1 MSKKQLEI
9 KADFNKFK
17 VGLTNRIINN
27 YENTSERQQAINKI
41 NDITIEQAIN
51 NNVICKEIFPILWD
65 ALPPQNEKNY
75 CYDSQTI
82 FVRIICDI
90 NSSKD
95 INSTN
100 NKNDTNSSNN
110 KNSSK
115 DINNKKDTNNKNNT
129 NIELKVRS
137 YFHGNLKGNPI
148 KGCFLQSEINDA
160 VNNINNAIKEAA
172 CREVLEESNI
182 KLLFIDDNSCSLNIY
197 DNIIIANYQ
206 ITTNNDKHT
215 ITIKLSSDK
224 YELLKQIFNNNLEK
238 HKTFMENTGEISG
251 IIL

>member
-27 YENTSERQQAINKI
+27 YENTTERQQAINKI
-41 NDITIEQAIN
+41 NDITLEQAIN

-65 ALPPQNEKNY
+65 ASPPQNEKNY

-95 INSTN
+95 INDINSTN
-100 NKNDTNSSNN
+100 NKNSTKDIKNINN
-110 KNSSK
+110 KNS
-115 DINNKKDTNNKNNT
+115 TNNT
-129 NIELKVRS
+129 NTELKVRS

-206 ITTNNDKHT
+206 IITNNDKHI
-215 ITIKLSSDK
+215 ITIKLPSDK
-224 YELLKQIFNNNLEK
+224 YNLLKQIFNNNLEK